1 MKKILIATSALV
13 ATAGIA
19 HAEVSVSGQAI
30 AGLIYNSEGVEK
42 TKLLNKVNIEFNGSG
57 ETDGGL
63 QFGFNTNHII
73 ENNGLSVDNDDT
85 TVWMS
90 GAFGK
95 LSFGAVAEA
104 DEVAGLSDIG
114 WDGLDVDD
122 VAEALVGDEL
132 LDNGQAGK
140 GLGHNVNYTYATG
153 PVTFSLSGRLAT
165 SHGTLAPGASDA
177 ESYAAGVKYSFGT
190 GYVGLGYGSHDFKLL
205 AASPVAAMDR
215 AKVVSVFAGATFDAI
230 KVAAMYSDASF
241 KSVTGVKSG
250 ADAYG
255 LNASYTMDALTV
267 SMGYSKANFDL
278 ATGRNDQKAFGIG
291 AAYDLGGGAS
301 VSGGI
306 AQVESVGDENQGNR
320 LLPKAKETRADFGV
334 TFKF

>member
-19 HAEVSVSGQAI
+19 HAEVSVSGKAI
-30 AGLIYNSEGVEK
+30 AGLVYNSEGVEK
-42 TKLLNKVNIEFNGSG
+42 TRLLNKVNIEFNGSG
-57 ETDGGL
+57 ESDGGL
-63 QFGFNTNHII
+63 QFGFNTNHIVT
-73 ENNGLSVDNDDT
+73 NNGGSVDNDDT
-85 TVWMS
+85 TVYMS

-132 LDNGQAGK
+132 GDIMGMGI
-140 GLGHNVNYTYATG
+140 GHNVNYTYSTG
-153 PVTFSLSGRLAT
+153 PVTFSLSGKLAT
-165 SHGTLAPGASDA
+165 SHTATND
-177 ESYAAGVKYSFGT
+177 SYAAGVKYNFGT
-190 GYVGLGYGSHDFKLL
+190 GYVGLGYGDHEFAGLR
-205 AASPVAAMDR
+205 AAS
-215 AKVVSVFAGATFDAI
+215 VVSVFGGATFDAI
-230 KVAAMYSDASF
+230 KVSALYSDARL
-241 KSVTGVKSG
+241 KDGAGVKTD
-250 ADAYG
+250 AQAYG
-255 LNASYTMDALTV
+255 FNASYTMDALTL
-267 SMGYSKANFDL
+267 SMGYGKAKFDANTMGIAL
-278 ATGRNDQKAFGIG
+278 KQQSFGVG

-306 AQVESVGDENQGNR
+306 ARVESVGDENLSGAAAR
-320 LLPKAKETRADFGV
+320 VGAKTKETRADFGV